1 MKRLVETAGE
11 GLVAHLGRKVTLFC
25 LVYIYTGVL
34 SGVNDAEVELT
45 DAQLVYETGEQ
56 ALPSPWNVR
65 TFAIESWGAGKMLSR
80 KIRWKS
86 RSWSGRRSW
95 SA

>member
-11 GLVAHLGRKVTLFC
+11 GLESYLEQKVAIFG

-34 SGVNDAEVELT
+34 SGVNDEDVELT
-45 DAQLVYETGEQ
+45 DASIVYETGELAAGPWKDAQ

-65 TFAIESWGAGKMLSR
+65 ISAIESWGPAKC
-80 KIRWKS
+80 
-86 RSWSGRRSW
+86 
-95 SA
+95 

>member
-1 MKRLVETAGE
+1 MKRLVDTAGE
-11 GLVAHLGRKVTLFC
+11 GLVAHLGQKVTLFC

-45 DAQLVYETGEQ
+45 DAQLVYETGELAAGGWKDAQ

-65 TFAIESWGAGKMLSR
+65 TSAIESWGPAKC
-80 KIRWKS
+80 
-86 RSWSGRRSW
+86 
-95 SA
+95 